1 MEIVPGGRGEVW
13 SGRLISLQ
21 RRFRVGANFLV
32 GLTWGEG
39 KPGVRARCV
48 ERFELAAD
56 KSARTR
62 F

>member
-39 KPGVRARCV
+39 KPGVRDRVRGAV
-48 ERFELAAD
+48 
-56 KSARTR
+56 
-62 F
+62 